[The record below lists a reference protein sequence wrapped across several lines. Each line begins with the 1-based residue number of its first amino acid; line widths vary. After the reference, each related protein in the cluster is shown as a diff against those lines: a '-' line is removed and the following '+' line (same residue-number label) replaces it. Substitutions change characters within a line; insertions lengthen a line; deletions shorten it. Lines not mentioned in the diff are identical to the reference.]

1 MLRDSFKSFRLTLL
15 LFTFL
20 LPHVALA
27 AATQLTFTTD
37 PQTVLPGEISG
48 TLTVQ
53 LQDGSGAP
61 AMAAETMDVEFVST
75 SLTGEFLSPTT
86 GSTVSK
92 TISTGSANKNF
103 RYRDTTVGNFMLTIK
118 VKGRVS
124 GIEFVAAQ
132 GVVISSGST
141 ATTTATSTT
150 PVSTSGP
157 VSASN
162 VTVIT
167 TSYVYYSAN
176 SLSSTTPTATLE
188 LGAGR
193 ARLGTVGSP
202 MEFKVE
208 TNVSYTKNSEF
219 VWNFGDGTEATGDIL
234 THTYEYPGEYIV
246 MLNAVSQ
253 GEAAVARTKV
263 RVLEAALRVTH
274 ADHNRIEVANDSEE
288 EVSLFGRV
296 LWTPGGSFIFPRDTI
311 LEGGE
316 RVSFGAK
323 ITGLHPADT
332 ASVQILV
339 VGDTER
345 PEIGEKLAL
354 EKATRI
360 TELQSSIAALQL
372 EMVRMSVGR
381 AVTAAPSPIAEPIQ
395 PEVEVETATQ
405 AASAS
410 ESISQLPVGWLETI
424 KHFFFGTP

>member
-53 LQDGSGAP
+53 LQDGSGAS
-61 AMAAETMDVEFVST
+61 ATAAETMDVEFIST

-86 GSTVSK
+86 GSAVSK

-103 RYRDTTVGNFMLTIK
+103 RYRDATTGNFTLTIK

-124 GIEFVAAQ
+124 GIEFVTTQ
-132 GVVISSGST
+132 GIFISNSPI

-176 SLSSTTPTATLE
+176 SLSSTTPNSTLE

-193 ARLGTVGSP
+193 GG
-202 MEFKVE
+202 
-208 TNVSYTKNSEF
+208 
-219 VWNFGDGTEATGDIL
+219 G
-234 THTYEYPGEYIV
+234 
-246 MLNAVSQ
+246 
-253 GEAAVARTKV
+253 VA
-263 RVLEAALRVTH
+263 L
-274 ADHNRIEVANDSEE
+274 
-288 EVSLFGRV
+288 
-296 LWTPGGSFIFPRDTI
+296 
-311 LEGGE
+311 
-316 RVSFGAK
+316 
-323 ITGLHPADT
+323 
-332 ASVQILV
+332 
-339 VGDTER
+339 
-345 PEIGEKLAL
+345 
-354 EKATRI
+354 
-360 TELQSSIAALQL
+360 
-372 EMVRMSVGR
+372 
-381 AVTAAPSPIAEPIQ
+381 
-395 PEVEVETATQ
+395 
-405 AASAS
+405 
-410 ESISQLPVGWLETI
+410 
-424 KHFFFGTP
+424 